1 MVIDA
6 NQASAN
12 SIKKHFPECVIIMC
26 FFHLK
31 SNIRNQKN
39 PIIGRLPK
47 EEYQLVMTEITQ
59 LHKSKSKE
67 EFDILKDCILNRWK
81 EKSNLR
87 NFHDYFVK
95 QWLNSD
101 FSNWQIFLTPPGF
114 ANTNNPFE
122 DLT

>member
-1 MVIDA
+1 MDIDA

-12 SIKKHFPECVIIMC
+12 SIKKHLHECVIIMC

-101 FSNWQIFLTPPGF
+101 FSN
-114 ANTNNPFE
+114 
-122 DLT
+122 